1 MRIGIDGIPLATP
14 KTGIGHYTFELAREL
29 ARLAPEDEFELV
41 APVPIELGADVPQ
54 NLRAVHV
61 PVNALR
67 RRWWTIGLPLYVRQ
81 NKLPLF
87 HGTNYNVPLW
97 QRCPTVVTIH
107 DLSLLLHAD
116 THPEH
121 LVRRARRRLPAMTRI
136 ATHIITDSESV
147 RREICEHLQVA
158 PEKITSVALAPRRAF
173 HPVAETEAQE
183 TRKRLGVED
192 EFILFVGTV
201 EPRKNL
207 LTLVRAFDEL
217 LRTTEQRP
225 QLVIAGQKGWLNDEL
240 FALIEQTALGAR
252 ILFTGYISDE
262 DLRALYS
269 SCRVAVYPSLYEGFG
284 LPPLEAMACGAPV
297 VTSRIPVIMETSAQ
311 AARLI
316 NPIDVG
322 ELTAALVE
330 LLTDAN
336 ARAQL
341 AAAGRKRAAEFTW
354 VRTAQQTLAV
364 YREVLGMTTG
374 AGLSVSKAL

>member
-14 KTGIGHYTFELAREL
+14 KTGIGHYTFELAQEL

-41 APVPIELGADVPQ
+41 APVPVELGADGPA
-54 NLRAVHV
+54 NLRAMHA

-81 NKLPLF
+81 NKLALF

-136 ATHIITDSESV
+136 ATRIITDSESV
-147 RREICEHLQVA
+147 RREICEHLNVA
-158 PEKITSVALAPRRAF
+158 PEKITAVALAPRRAF
-173 HPVAETEAQE
+173 HPIAEMEARE
-183 TRKRLGVED
+183 ARRRLGVED

-217 LRTTEQRP
+217 LRTTDQRP

-240 FALIEQTALGAR
+240 FTLIEQTALGER
-252 ILFTGYISDE
+252 ILFTGYISDA

-297 VTSRIPVIMETSAQ
+297 ITSRIPVIMETAAQ

-316 NPIDVG
+316 NPTDVR

-330 LLTDAN
+330 LLTDAG
-336 ARAQL
+336 ARAHL
-341 AAAGRKRAAEFTW
+341 ASAGLKRAAEFTW
-354 VRTAQQTLAV
+354 ARTAQQTLAV
-364 YREVLGMTTG
+364 YREVLGVAAG
-374 AGLSVSKAL
+374 ASLNASGAL